1 MKTWKRAILSAAA
14 AAVAVVALLLFTSAL
29 VLAAGAGAVSF
40 MQTFHNAPASL
51 PFPTPCTGVPGSFE
65 VTQNGVLPVTVL
77 TAGPSAGTSWATGTM
92 TDDFVFILMDLT
104 QPSYTGHATAR
115 FGDNNTRQ
123 NGTAPATV
131 TILGVGS
138 DGSMLDL
145 HDVMHLSV
153 SATGV
158 TVSFDQPLC
167 G

>member
-29 VLAAGAGAVSF
+29 VLTAGAGAVSF

-104 QPSYTGHATAR
+104 QPRDGQVWRQQHPPERGRAR
-115 FGDNNTRQ
+115 DCHHSRCRLRWLYAGLARRD
-123 NGTAPATV
+123 APERERH
-131 TILGVGS
+131 GR
-138 DGSMLDL
+138 DG
-145 HDVMHLSV
+145 
-153 SATGV
+153 
-158 TVSFDQPLC
+158 FF
-167 G
+167 